1 MLMII
6 TELIKDKNRHQEYL
20 EAPMLSER
28 KSYLEYLRSKGYKD
42 DYLKKTSLFL
52 LRIVRIL
59 PIDNKPLVFEA
70 VSVSI
75 KCFCQENQL
84 GITSEKHMVRTAM
97 KWTRFIGLSNLDGLM
112 EAPVLN
118 SLFPR
123 RQSRVK
129 MASAPMLAE
138 REAFLKHSRNLG
150 YSDNYLRLMAYI
162 QLHVV
167 QNLSVCTR
175 ISFSTKEIILSAE
188 KYAYGGKQ
196 SDSNVIYRKGVFT
209 RVAMSWLDFLGIQ
222 VTKNTSFCFNEY
234 AEEYLRF
241 LSDEKNYS
249 KHTIKGKRKVLC
261 CMLPVLGQIHP
272 ELFTMQPEHIDIFL
286 TSIHKEWNISR
297 RTLAEYISHLRS
309 FLQYAATQNW
319 CSDKLSLALKL
330 PRLYSEEGLPFA
342 PEKEQ
347 VLGAVQFYSDFNS
360 KTNIRNYAIMIL
372 LSVYGIRTHEL
383 INLQLN
389 DIDWDKETIL
399 FRRSKGERA
408 QVFPLTVNVG
418 NAIIR
423 YLTEVRINDS
433 SQKSLFQC
441 MVPPYRGLSHNAVYP
456 IVSKALRGQGM
467 ELRHYGP
474 HALRHWT
481 ATRLVNEGFP
491 LYNVSRQLGH
501 ESLDSTRI
509 YAKVNLKTLSMVAEM
524 NWEDLL

>member
-1 MLMII
+1 MII
-6 TELIKDKNRHQEYL
+6 MELIKDKNRHQEYL

-28 KSYLEYLRSKGYKD
+28 DSYLEYLRNKGYRD

-59 PIDNKPLVFEA
+59 PIDNKPLVFET
-70 VSVSI
+70 VSASI
-75 KCFCQENQL
+75 KCFCQENRL
-84 GITSEKHMVRTAM
+84 GTVSEKHIIRTAM
-97 KWTRFIGLSNLDGLM
+97 KWIRFIGLSDLDGLM

-118 SLFPR
+118 SLFSR

-138 REAFLKHSRNLG
+138 REAFLKHSRKQG
-150 YSDNYLRLMAYI
+150 YSDYYLRQMAYI
-162 QLHVV
+162 QVRVV
-167 QNLSVCTR
+167 RILSVCTKTF
-175 ISFSTKEIILSAE
+175 FSEKEIILGAE
-188 KYAYGGKQ
+188 EYARGGKQ
-196 SDSNVIYRKGVFT
+196 SASNVIYRKGIFI

-222 VTKNTSFCFNEY
+222 VTKSTSFCFNEY

-249 KHTIKGKRKVLC
+249 KHTIKGKRKVLR

-272 ELFTMQPEHIDIFL
+272 ELFTMQPEHIDMFL

-297 RTLAEYISHLRS
+297 RTLAEYISQLRS

-319 CSDKLSLALKL
+319 CSDKLSLALKP
-330 PRLYSEEGLPFA
+330 PRLYSEDGLPSA

-383 INLQLN
+383 VSLQLG

-408 QVFPLTVNVG
+408 QVFPLTVNAG

-433 SQKSLFQC
+433 SQKSLFLC
-441 MVPPYRGLSHNAVYP
+441 MVPPYKGLSHNAVYA
-456 IVSKALRGQGM
+456 IVSKALRSQGM

-481 ATRLVNEGFP
+481 ATRLVNEGFS
-491 LYNVSRQLGH
+491 LYNISRQLGH
-501 ESLDSTRI
+501 ESPDSTRV